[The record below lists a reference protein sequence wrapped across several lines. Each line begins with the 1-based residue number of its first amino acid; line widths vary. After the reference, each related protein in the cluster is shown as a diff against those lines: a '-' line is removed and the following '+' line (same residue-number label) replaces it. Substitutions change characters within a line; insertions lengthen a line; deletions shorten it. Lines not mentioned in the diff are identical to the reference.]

1 MQITTEET
9 SRITQYL
16 DLKTSMPQQADL
28 VFVFGSRYP
37 EPAYMAADLVRRG
50 ITGRVVVT
58 GGQNQVTGRNEAAA
72 HLEILLANG
81 VPRDDI
87 IVEDQSA
94 NTLENVALALPL
106 IARCVARKDVHSI
119 VALTK
124 WYHCCRA
131 MMTLRRYLRGVRF
144 FPVSYEPADVTRSGW
159 WLTEEGC
166 GPVFKEWRVIPEYL
180 KQGGIAEIQLVG
192 GAYV

>member
-1 MQITTEET
+1 MQITQGEAA
-9 SRITQYL
+9 RITQYL
-16 DLKTSMPQQADL
+16 DIQTSVPRHVDL
-28 VFVFGSRYP
+28 VFVFGSRYL
-37 EPAYMAADLVRRG
+37 EPAYMAADLVRG
-50 ITGRVVVT
+50 GTIGRVVIT
-58 GGQNQVTGRNEAAA
+58 GGQNRVTGRNEAAA

-106 IARCVARKDVHSI
+106 IARCVGLKDLESI

-124 WYHCCRA
+124 WYHSRRA
-131 MMTLRRYLRGVRF
+131 VMTLKRFLAGVRF
-144 FPVSYEPADVTRSGW
+144 FTLSYEPTSVPRSGW

-166 GPVFKEWRVIPEYL
+166 KPVLKEWRVIPQYL
-180 KQGGIAEIQLVG
+180 KQGGIAEIQQQG